1 MVYHAHMSREDPQMK
16 IRLPAE
22 LKDQI
27 EAASKE
33 LGRSMNME
41 IVARLQRSFEMDQA
55 VEQVAFEHGFE
66 RTSLE
71 LEIERLRRLLEE
83 QKLQVPQALE
93 QHTKAVAA
101 EVLKHL
107 YSEAGETIE
116 AARRAAS
123 ELKAAGKWPIK
134 RLTKKKEV

>member
-1 MVYHAHMSREDPQMK
+1 MSREDPQMK

-41 IVARLQRSFEMDQA
+41 IVARLQRSFDADQA
-55 VEQVAFEHGFE
+55 VEQAAFEHGFE
-66 RTSLE
+66 RTTLQC
-71 LEIERLRRLLEE
+71 EIERLNRLLEE
-83 QKLQVPQALE
+83 QKTAVPRALQQHAQAI
-93 QHTKAVAA
+93 AA
-101 EVLKHL
+101 EVAKHL

-116 AARRAAS
+116 AARQAAE

-134 RLTKKKEV
+134 PAVRKKGL

>member
-1 MVYHAHMSREDPQMK
+1 MSREDPQMK

-41 IVARLQRSFEMDQA
+41 IVARLQRSFETDQA

-66 RTSLE
+66 KTTLR
-71 LEIERLRRLLEE
+71 LEIERLNKLLEE
-83 QKLQVPQALE
+83 QKTAVPRALQQHAQAI
-93 QHTKAVAA
+93 AA
-101 EVLKHL
+101 EVAKHL

-116 AARRAAS
+116 AARQAAE

-134 RLTKKKEV
+134 PAVKKKGL